1 MNVALDA
8 KQKAA
13 LLAFKQA
20 VKVEGLQEICNRTG
34 LHRQTVQAVISDT
47 AREGS
52 VLLCLDRFAKGQQ
65 TKDGVS
71 AADLR
76 DKFRK

>member
-52 VLLCLDRFAKGQQ
+52 VLLCLDRFSKAKPA
-65 TKDGVS
+65 S
-71 AADLR
+71 
-76 DKFRK
+76 